1 MRTEESCDRR
11 CALRPRFLTAPG
23 LSALPLALAL
33 FAALPAC
40 AEVIT
45 DGSLGAAG
53 ALPGPAFQI
62 PAGLGRKVDANL
74 FHSFS
79 QFNLANGESATFSGP
94 ADVQRVFARVTGGSA
109 SSIDGLLR
117 STIAGAN
124 FYFLNPKGVL
134 FGPNASVDVGG
145 AFAVVTDDHIT
156 LSDGARFNAAPGP
169 ADAVL
174 TSAPPAA
181 FGFLP
186 ANAGPITFQGSVLT
200 AADGATWSLIGGDVQ
215 MTNTTL
221 NTNGVVIRGGRLVM
235 ESSRIAATLQTPDH
249 RVDVKLRQSLA
260 MTFGSTIEA
269 DAVGPVAG
277 DAVIDVAAPQIAL
290 SGFSAI
296 TSIAFGAT
304 PGGSIRIAAD
314 SLALSDGGRVD
325 AYTFAPGTGGDI
337 DVVGREVMIRD
348 LGTGISAQS
357 FADGPGGSIRLN
369 LSGPLA
375 LGAGGQIQTSTFGPA
390 PAGNISVIAQNV
402 TATGGSSL
410 ATGIT
415 ADTRGPGAAGDV
427 LLTLSGHLELAAGA
441 QISSDT
447 FSPGAGGNVS
457 ITAQSASIL
466 GESGPAF
473 TAISTETQSPLQGG
487 PGGNIQLRIDGSLI
501 VTGGGQITATT
512 TGSGDGGSIDI
523 AAGNVLVSGVGAAFF
538 PGISARTINQTVGGR
553 GGDVRMSIAG
563 LLNIIDGGQIAVST
577 TGSGAGGSATLAAQ
591 SISIS
596 GRDSK
601 ITAATSAGLN
611 GGAGGNLAIRAPL
624 LLVSDFGEI
633 SASTAGSGGG
643 GSLDITAQHILLNNG
658 TITADTMAPETAE
671 VPVTVSNLTLTL
683 DIEHTEDQNLD
694 VALRSYDG
702 RFVDL
707 FSGVGGTGQDFHNTV
722 LSDSAPTSIADGT
735 APFTGTFRPLTP
747 LASFDG
753 IAFNGEWL
761 LIIFNSNLTDTV
773 TLKSWSLAVGN
784 ISISSPNVPVTL
796 PGPDGSNNNFS
807 SLVVSLP
814 PAGIAPIVAGHGGDV
829 RITADDLTLLG
840 GSRISARTLDASP
853 GGSVNLTVA
862 NQLQIKDG
870 SVITANT
877 LGAGKGGNVSVSAG
891 QLLLANGG
899 TLSAG
904 TAGLGNGGD
913 VQVRAGS
920 VKITAGS
927 SSQPTLISAE
937 STSPGPGGRGGDVLI
952 AAGSLRIDGRKG
964 VETGV
969 SAKSLGLGSS
979 GSITL
984 KLDTLDMD
992 SYATVGSSNTGAG
1005 TAGSV
1010 SIRAHNGINLSDR
1023 SLITTSA
1030 AQADAGNIA
1039 ITSDA
1044 SIYLNSHSSIT
1055 ASAGSNG
1062 GSIRIIAKDI
1072 LFLTDSSITATAGSV
1087 QLASGAGGG
1096 AGGNIFIDPRFIIL
1110 DHSLISANAAI
1121 GQGGNI
1127 LLIAD
1132 NFLPS
1137 ESLITA
1143 TGSTAGTVQI
1153 TAPPLDLAN
1162 ALAALQASF
1171 VDISTRLQERC
1182 AMRLGEEFS
1191 SFLVVGRSGVEEAPD
1206 EPQPEVTARVRKRGK
1221 GSVRAR

>member
-1 MRTEESCDRR
+1 MRWVGASL
-11 CALRPRFLTAPG
+11 CAAGMLR
-23 LSALPLALAL
+23 
-33 FAALPAC
+33 
-40 AEVIT
+40 AEVVT

-53 ALPGPAFQI
+53 SLPGSPFLI
-62 PAGLGRKVDANL
+62 PASLGKKVDANL

-79 QFNLANGESATFSGP
+79 QFNLSNGQSATFSGP
-94 ADVQRVFARVTGGSA
+94 ADVRHVFARVTGGSP

-124 FYFLNPKGVL
+124 FYFLNPKGVI

-200 AADGATWSLIGGDVQ
+200 AAEGATWSLIGGDVQ
-215 MTNTTL
+215 MTNATL
-221 NTNGVVIRGGRLVM
+221 NTNGVVIRGGKLTM
-235 ESSRIAATLQTPDH
+235 DNSKIAATLKTPAH
-249 RVDVKLRQSLA
+249 RVDVKLQESLTLTA
-260 MTFGSTIEA
+260 GSSIMATA
-269 DAVGPVAG
+269 DGTVSS

-290 SGFSAI
+290 SGASAI
-296 TSIAFGAT
+296 TSKGSGAT
-304 PGGSIRIAAD
+304 RTGNMRITGGQV
-314 SLALSDGGRVD
+314 SLTEGSRMD
-325 AYTFAPGTGGDI
+325 ANTEGSGAGGDI
-337 DVVGREVMIRD
+337 EIVAGDVAIRD
-348 LGTGISAQS
+348 LTSGISAQAT
-357 FADGPGGSIRLN
+357 ADGPGGSVRLN
-369 LSGPLA
+369 LSGQLVI
-375 LGAGGQIQTSTFGPA
+375 GAGGTIQTSAAGPGPA
-390 PAGNISVIAQNV
+390 GGIFITAKDVL
-402 TATGGSSL
+402 ATGGS
-410 ATGIT
+410 AFDTGII
-415 ADTRGPGAAGDV
+415 ANALSDGAAGEV
-427 LLTLSGHLELAAGA
+427 RLTLSGRLEVAEGA
-441 QISSDT
+441 QVSSDT
-447 FSPGAGGNVS
+447 SGAGAGGAVS
-457 ITAQSASIL
+457 VTAASVSIL
-466 GESGPAF
+466 GNGTGDHP
-473 TAISTETQSPLQGG
+473 TKISTGTQGTLGGG
-487 PGGNIQLRIDGSLI
+487 PGGMIQLRIDGLLTLS
-501 VTGGGQITATT
+501 GGGQITA
-512 TGSGDGGSIDI
+512 I
-523 AAGNVLVSGVGAAFF
+523 
-538 PGISARTINQTVGGR
+538 
-553 GGDVRMSIAG
+553 
-563 LLNIIDGGQIAVST
+563 T
-577 TGSGAGGSATLAAQ
+577 TGSGAGGNIDITAGRVSISGAGAVFFAGISAGTFNKLVGGPGGDVRMSVAGALDFVAGGQIAVGTEGSGAGGSAVIDAQ

-611 GGAGGNLAIRAPL
+611 GGAGGNLTIRTPFL
-624 LLVSDFGEI
+624 LLSDFGEI
-633 SASTAGSGGG
+633 SASTTGSGAG
-643 GSLDITAQHILLNNG
+643 GSLDITAQKIRLDG
-658 TITADTMAPETAE
+658 GQITADTMAPATRD
-671 VPVTVSNLTLTL
+671 VPLMVSNLTLTL

-694 VALRSYDG
+694 VALFSQDG
-702 RFVDL
+702 TFVDL
-707 FSGVGGTGQDFHNTV
+707 FSGVGGTGQNFHDTV

-735 APFTGTFRPLTP
+735 APFTGTFRPLMP
-747 LASFDG
+747 LASYDG
-753 IAFNGEWL
+753 IPFNGDWIL
-761 LIIFNSNLTDTV
+761 FISNANLTDIV

-784 ISISSPNVPVTL
+784 VTASSLDVPVSL
-796 PGPDGSNNNFS
+796 PGPDGSINTISF
-807 SLVVSLP
+807 LTVSVP
-814 PAGIAPIVAGHGGDV
+814 PGGSVPILAGRGGDV
-829 RITADDLTLLG
+829 RITADDLTMLG
-840 GSRISARTLDASP
+840 GARISARTFDASP

-862 NQLQIKDG
+862 NQLQIKD
-870 SVITANT
+870 SSFVTANT
-877 LGAGKGGNVSVSAG
+877 LAAGKGGNVSVSAG
-891 QLLLANGG
+891 RLLVANGG

-904 TAGLGNGGD
+904 TAGSGDGGN

-920 VKITAGS
+920 VQITAGS
-927 SSQPTLISAE
+927 FSQPTLISAE
-937 STSPGPGGRGGDVLI
+937 STATGAGGRGGDVLI
-952 AAGSLRIDGRKG
+952 DARSLGIDGRKG

-984 KLDTLDMD
+984 KLETLDMD
-992 SYATVGSSNTGAG
+992 SYATIGSSNTGAG

-1010 SIRAHNGINLSDR
+1010 SIRAHRGLDLSDH

-1030 AQADAGNIA
+1030 AQGDAGNIA
-1039 ITSDA
+1039 ITSGA

-1062 GSIRIIAKDI
+1062 GSIRIIAKDT

-1096 AGGNIFIDPRFIIL
+1096 AGGNIFVDPQFIIL

-1191 SFLVVGRSGVEEAPD
+1191 SFLVVGRSGVEAAPD
-1206 EPQPEVTARVRKRGK
+1206 EPQPEVTARVRKKVK

>member
-1 MRTEESCDRR
+1 M
-11 CALRPRFLTAPG
+11 P
-23 LSALPLALAL
+23 
-33 FAALPAC
+33 LPARSSKGRTVGRVAARWVGVSLC
-40 AEVIT
+40 AAGMLRAEVIT

-53 ALPGPAFQI
+53 SLPGPAFQI
-62 PAGLGRKVDANL
+62 PAGLGKKVDANL

-94 ADVQRVFARVTGGSA
+94 ADVARVFARVTGGSA

-117 STIAGAN
+117 STIAGAD
-124 FYFLNPKGVL
+124 FYLLNPHGVL
-134 FGPNASVDVGG
+134 FGPNAAVDVGG
-145 AFAVVTDDHIT
+145 AFAVVTGDHIA
-156 LSDGARFNAAPGP
+156 LSDGSRFNAAPGP

-186 ANAGPITFQGSVLT
+186 ANAGPITFQGSNLT
-200 AADGATWSLIGGDVQ
+200 AANGATWSLIGGDVQ

-221 NTNGVVIRGGRLVM
+221 NTSGVVIRGGRLVM
-235 ESSRIAATLQTPDH
+235 DNSRLAATLQTPAH
-249 RVDVKLRQSLA
+249 RVDVKVQQSLT
-260 MTFGSTIEA
+260 MTFFSAIQA
-269 DAVGPVAG
+269 DAVGPVAS
-277 DAVIDVAAPQIAL
+277 DAVVDIAAPQMAL
-290 SGFSAI
+290 SGFSSI
-296 TSIAFGAT
+296 TSNATDITRGAN
-304 PGGSIRIAAD
+304 IRITAD
-314 SLALSDGGRVD
+314 TLDLSDGAHVD
-325 AYTFAPGTGGDI
+325 ALTFAPGNGGDI
-337 DVVGREVMIRD
+337 DVIGRNVTVRD
-348 LGTGISAQS
+348 FGTAITALAI
-357 FADGPGGSIRLN
+357 ADGPGGSVRLN
-369 LSGPLA
+369 LSGQLF
-375 LGAGGQIQTSTFGPA
+375 LTEGAQIQTSTFGPA
-390 PAGNISVIAQNV
+390 RAGNISIIAQNV

-410 ATGIT
+410 TTGII
-415 ADTRGPGAAGDV
+415 ADSSPDATGAAGDV
-427 LLTLSGHLELAAGA
+427 ALTVAGHLELAAGA
-441 QISSDT
+441 RISSDT
-447 FSPGAGGNVS
+447 FSPGAGGGVS
-457 ITAQSASIL
+457 ISAQSVSIL
-466 GESGPAF
+466 GGGVAAF
-473 TAISTETQSPLQGG
+473 TAISTETQSPLGGG
-487 PGGNIQLRIDGSLI
+487 PGGMIQLRIDGSLVI
-501 VTGGGQITATT
+501 TGGGQITATT
-512 TGSGDGGSIDI
+512 TGSGSGGGIDI
-523 AAGNVLVSGVGAAFF
+523 AAGSVFISGAGAILF
-538 PGISARTINQTVGGR
+538 PGITARTLNQTVGGH
-553 GGDVRMSIAG
+553 GGDVRLSVGG
-563 LLNIIDGGQIAVST
+563 LLDIVAGGKIAVNT
-577 TGSGAGGSATLAAQ
+577 FGTGAGGSADIVAGE
-591 SISIS
+591 ISVS
-596 GRDSK
+596 GENSQ
-601 ITAATSAGLN
+601 ITAATAAALN
-611 GGAGGNLAIRAPL
+611 GGPGGNLILRTPL
-624 LLVSDFGEI
+624 LRVSDLGKI
-633 SASTAGSGGG
+633 SASTAGPGAG

-658 TITADTMAPETAE
+658 IITADTMAPDTVA
-671 VPVTVSNLTLTL
+671 VPFLVSGLTVAL
-683 DIEHTEDQNLD
+683 DIEHTTDQNLD
-694 VALRSYDG
+694 VVLRSYDG
-702 RFVDL
+702 RAIHL
-707 FSGVGGTGQDFHNTV
+707 FTAVGGTGQNFLGTV
-722 LSDSAPTSIADGT
+722 LSDSAPTSIADGA
-735 APFTGTFRPLTP
+735 APFTGTFQP
-747 LASFDG
+747 LAPLSSFDG
-753 IAFNGEWL
+753 IAFNGTWQL
-761 LIIFNSNLTDTV
+761 DINDINPLGMVTDTV
-773 TLKSWSLAVGN
+773 TLLNWSLTVGGTTV
-784 ISISSPNVPVTL
+784 SSPNVPVSL
-796 PGPDGSNNNFS
+796 PGPLGSSNNFS
-807 SLVVSLP
+807 TLLVSLP
-814 PAGIAPIVAGHGGDV
+814 PTGTAPVLAGHGGDV

-862 NQLQIKDG
+862 KQLQIKDG
-870 SVITANT
+870 SVVTANT

-891 QLLLANGG
+891 QLLLSNGG

-904 TAGLGNGGD
+904 TAGLGDGGD
-913 VQVRAGS
+913 VQVRADS

-927 SSQPTLISAE
+927 SAQPTLISAE
-937 STSPGPGGRGGDVLI
+937 STVPGPGGRGGDVLI
-952 AAGSLRIDGRKG
+952 DATSLGIDGRKG

-979 GSITL
+979 GSVTL
-984 KLDTLDMD
+984 KLGTLDMD

-1039 ITSDA
+1039 ITSDT